1 VHAPHGD
8 PNPVKP
14 RCLAGVCNL
23 FPAPLQACQ
32 PAKPRSK
39 KIPSQVSSKFRL
51 VNIFDLQFSRF
62 LPIQRPAVNSPS
74 ILPVDGPTLPTRPSE
89 SSFVLDRPFF
99 SPFPLESQPVSNM
112 GYLDDEV
119 KRLQGII
126 STLEGRV
133 KSLEERQTGGSPKK
147 TTEEIRMLLIGPPGA
162 GRILPSPFSQ

>member
-1 VHAPHGD
+1 MHAPHGD
-8 PNPVKP
+8 PNPAEP

-39 KIPSQVSSKFRL
+39 KNPQPGLIRISSCQH
-51 VNIFDLQFSRF
+51 LQPTILAFPTHPTTRGQF
-62 LPIQRPAVNSPS
+62 PFSPS
-74 ILPVDGPTLPTRPSE
+74 RRRPTLPTRPSE